1 MSLAKFKTL
10 LALLWLCICLRL
22 SVHTAQAAPAARFED
37 NLIVYPT
44 SPSEVLPIEPLL
56 IYPEP
61 REMYYEARTLNGDG
75 ERDIIFVKLLK
86 EKSSGYRPKQQRLV
100 QKEKEQRR
108 KELSLKDIFFVKARA
123 NGQFSHER
131 LKVYRLPE
139 FYAISVFRNDEK

>member
-1 MSLAKFKTL
+1 MSLAKFKTP
-10 LALLWLCICLRL
+10 LAFLGLCLCL
-22 SVHTAQAAPAARFED
+22 SYKVHSTVAAPAARYED
-37 NLIVYPT
+37 NLIAYPT

-56 IYPEP
+56 IYPET
-61 REMYYEARTLNGDG
+61 REVYYQARTLDGDE

-86 EKSSGYRPKQQRLV
+86 DKSNSYRPKLQRLV
-100 QKEKEQRR
+100 EKKEQRR
-108 KELSLKDIFFVKARA
+108 KELSMKDIFFVKART